1 MRRPSATNVYYGLQ
15 FLLYMPTWVVM
26 AVYLVRELDL
36 SPLELVLMGTVMEAA
51 VFLFEVPTGVVAD
64 TYSRK
69 LSLIVGY
76 VGMGVAWM
84 LVGVFSAPWA
94 IIAIWGLWGLAYTFT
109 SGAYQAWITD
119 EVGVEN
125 VGRVFL
131 RGERVRYAGA
141 VVGLIGQV
149 AIGVVSLRAGVI
161 AGGAVTA
168 ACGLLCIF
176 FMPETGFRRRPRTE
190 RGSALVEL
198 RSTAAT
204 GVRFAWAAPV
214 ILLLVSVE
222 VFMGMSSEAF
232 DRLKEAHFLRDVG
245 LPAVGHLEPV
255 VWFGGFWLAGMILG
269 FVAIGRVLQRF

>member
-36 SPLELVLMGTVMEAA
+36 SPLELILMGTAMEAA

-84 LVGVFSAPWA
+84 LVGVVSAPWA
-94 IIAIWGLWGLAYTFT
+94 IIAIWGFWGLAYTFT

-125 VGRVFL
+125 VGRIFL

-149 AIGVVSLRAGVI
+149 AIGVVSLRARRDRRRCGDGGVRLFASSSCPRRAS
-161 AGGAVTA
+161 AGGRGPSGVPRSPSSLDGRERRSLHVGGAGDGSPVSSGSSW
-168 ACGLLCIF
+168 AC
-176 FMPETGFRRRPRTE
+176 PARP
-190 RGSALVEL
+190 
-198 RSTAAT
+198 ST
-204 GVRFAWAAPV
+204 
-214 ILLLVSVE
+214 I
-222 VFMGMSSEAF
+222 
-232 DRLKEAHFLRDVG
+232 
-245 LPAVGHLEPV
+245 
-255 VWFGGFWLAGMILG
+255 
-269 FVAIGRVLQRF
+269 

>member
-36 SPLELVLMGTVMEAA
+36 SPLELILMGTAMEAA

-84 LVGVFSAPWA
+84 LVGVVSAPWA
-94 IIAIWGLWGLAYTFT
+94 IIAIWGFWGLAYTFT

-125 VGRVFL
+125 VGRIFL

-176 FMPETGFRRRPRTE
+176 FMPETGFRRRPRAE
-190 RGSALVEL
+190 RGPRSPSCALRPRPAFAL
-198 RSTAAT
+198 R
-204 GVRFAWAAPV
+204 
-214 ILLLVSVE
+214 
-222 VFMGMSSEAF
+222 
-232 DRLKEAHFLRDVG
+232 
-245 LPAVGHLEPV
+245 
-255 VWFGGFWLAGMILG
+255 
-269 FVAIGRVLQRF
+269 GRRR